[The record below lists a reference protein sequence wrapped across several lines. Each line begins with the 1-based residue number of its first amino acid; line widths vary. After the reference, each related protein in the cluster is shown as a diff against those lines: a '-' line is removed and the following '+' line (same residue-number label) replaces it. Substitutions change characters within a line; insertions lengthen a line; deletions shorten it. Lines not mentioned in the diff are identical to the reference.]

1 MLIQSREN
9 PMVKEA
15 SALVSDRKLR
25 KSTGLFVAEGA
36 RLCSEAARSGA
47 EVVRVFLTEE
57 AEKRY
62 PEYVSGLVAAAREVY
77 RITPSV
83 AEKISDTKTPQGVFA
98 LCRFPEKEIDL
109 DGDGL
114 FVLLSELQDPG
125 NIGTVLRTCEAMDV
139 KGVFLCSCA
148 DLFSPK
154 VLRASM
160 GCLFR
165 LPVKV
170 CQSTAEALDM
180 LKAAGVATYAAA
192 LSEHAL
198 PLPEVR
204 FEHRSCVL
212 IGNEGNGL
220 SPETIAAC
228 GKTVMI
234 PMPGRA
240 ESLNAAS
247 AAAIM
252 IYAAAQQRES

>member
-15 SALVSDRKLR
+15 ASLVSDKRLR

-36 RLCSEAARSGA
+36 RLCSEAAKSGS
-47 EVVRVFLTEE
+47 EVLRLFITNE
-57 AEKRY
+57 AESRY
-62 PEYVSGLVAAAREVY
+62 SEYISGLVSSAKEVY
-77 RITPSV
+77 YITPGI

-98 LCRFPEKEIDL
+98 VCRFDEKSINL
-109 DGDGL
+109 NADGV
-114 FVLLSELQDPG
+114 FVLLSGLQDPG

-139 KGVFLCSCA
+139 KGVFLCGCA
-148 DLFSPK
+148 DIFSPK
-154 VLRASM
+154 ALRSSM

-165 LPVKV
+165 LPVEVFSNTEKAI
-170 CQSTAEALDM
+170 SM
-180 LKAAGVATYAAA
+180 LKSAGITTYATA
-192 LSEHAL
+192 LSGRAV
-198 PLPEVR
+198 PLPSVK

-220 SPETIAAC
+220 SEDTIAQC
-228 GKTVMI
+228 DKIVII

-252 IYAAAQQRES
+252 IYVASQQR